1 MVATILAD
9 VTRFADC
16 QRMASET
23 ANQLGGIDVLVNNA
37 GIIAVGAVV
46 EMAEEA
52 WDRVMAVNAEGPI
65 LCAEAWIPFLRRNP
79 DGANRKNAPL
89 HGHARRGLVD

>member
-1 MVATILAD
+1 MKARGVEVATILAD

-37 GIIAVGAVV
+37 GIVAVGAVA

-52 WDRVMAVNAEGPI
+52 WDRVMAVNTKG
-65 LCAEAWIPFLRRNP
+65 PFLCT
-79 DGANRKNAPL
+79 NA
-89 HGHARRGLVD
+89 